1 MNERHVDIAVS
12 VPPAHDALRFVI
24 LLGVTSLF
32 ADMTYEGARSITGPY
47 LGLLGASVSVGMQL
61 VAVPLLIGI
70 LIYDRKERPVPSTG
84 SQL

>member
-1 MNERHVDIAVS
+1 VMRAAIADM
-12 VPPAHDALRFVI
+12 VPANRRGSAYGIFNAAYGIFWFLGNALMGF
-24 LLGVTSLF
+24 LYDTSLLALIGF
-32 ADMTYEGARSITGPY
+32 
-47 LGLLGASVSVGMQL
+47 SVGMQL